1 MIKYDKFDLYMEES
15 VDKQLQIEFDGGTIT
30 NKEIPSEQF
39 SLTESLSSDGLM
51 FGSCEAS
58 EVRFRIY
65 NVFTPLKDKWLTVT
79 QVLDKDYD
87 NPLQIGK
94 YKVYSDK
101 PTADR
106 SYRDVVAYD
115 SMFDIINADVA
126 SWYNSLTFPMQLKT
140 FRDSFFDYFGI
151 DQEEVA
157 LVNDA
162 MTIEKTIE
170 PSVLSGKDVLQS
182 ICQINGCFG
191 HIGRDGKMQY
201 VFLNAI
207 LGGLYPSNDIYPADD
222 LYPIQPNVQIVSKGL
237 YVESP
242 TYEDFTVKA
251 IDKLQMREK
260 EGDIGVIVG
269 NGDNTYIVE
278 DNFLVY
284 GKSTDE
290 LTVIANNMLSVIDGL
305 EYRPFDA
312 VLVGNPCFEVGD
324 IVRINTKHQI
334 IDSYVLQRTI
344 SGVQCLRDD
353 FSAEGEEYQS
363 EKVNDIQTDIKQ
375 LKGKSNTL
383 ERTIEETRST
393 IANMEEGLQSEITQ
407 TAESITSTVA
417 STYETKTDASKTKEE
432 LQSSIEQTAESIT
445 QTVSATYET
454 KTDAGKTKKELQTS
468 IEQTA
473 ESITSTVAS
482 SQSKWDTTGIT
493 VNIYG
498 YGSPEEQYKSSEY
511 KEKIYLDQSSG
522 NLYVGTST
530 KWVFLGQ
537 LELITDELSS
547 QIEQAVGSI
556 VLKVDANGKIVEVA
570 LTGDP
575 EEGTTFTVDADNIS
589 LTATEVI
596 DMLTNGD
603 INLTGK
609 NITITSDNFS
619 VDADGNM
626 SCNNASVTGDVN
638 ATTLNAYNKLR
649 LFIGTTFD
657 KDYRDAI
664 WVQSNEDESPNDVEW
679 LVYSNIRRMMLPVVF
694 KQGITVNGSS
704 SLGEV
709 SASNV
714 NSWGNVQSPG
724 VIMASHVRPMS
735 DGGSY
740 CGVASYKWK
749 DVYSQKSS
757 NNTSDRNLKHDIN
770 PISSVYEDLF
780 FKMKPVSYM
789 FNTGDRKHWGFISQD
804 LEEAMNELGLTSE
817 DCAAFCKDIKV
828 EYFVDENGNT
838 VEKQVLDEEGN
849 PQYIY
854 GIRYGEFTPLNTHM
868 IQQAYKKI
876 ETQQQEIE
884 ELKKSVSF
892 LMSKLGDDSNG

>member
-1 MIKYDKFDLYMEES
+1 MIKHENDLLYMQDS
-15 VDKQLQIEFDGGTIT
+15 IDKQLQIAFDGGTIT

-58 EVRFRIY
+58 EVKFRIY

-207 LGGLYPSNDIYPADD
+207 MGGLYPSNNIYPADD
-222 LYPIQPNVQIVSKGL
+222 LYPVQPNINVLSKGL
-237 YVESP
+237 YVGPP
-242 TYEDFTVKA
+242 TYEDYMVKP
-251 IDKLQMREK
+251 IDKLEIREK

-269 NGDNTYIVE
+269 SGNNAYVVE

-284 GKSTDE
+284 GKSTDD

-312 VLVGNPCFEVGD
+312 ILVGNPCFEVGD
-324 IVRINTKHQI
+324 MVRLNTKHQI
-334 IDSYVLQRTI
+334 IDSYVLQRTL

-393 IANMEEGLQSEITQ
+393 IANVEEGLQSEISQ
-407 TAESITSTVA
+407 TADAIRLEVADNTGKIST
-417 STYETKTDASKTKEE
+417 
-432 LQSSIEQTAESIT
+432 IEQDIDSIT
-445 QTVSATYET
+445 QTVE
-454 KTDAGKTKKELQTS
+454 DNKKELSSRIDQTVS
-468 IEQTA
+468 
-473 ESITSTVAS
+473 
-482 SQSKWDTTGIT
+482 
-493 VNIYG
+493 
-498 YGSPEEQYKSSEY
+498 
-511 KEKIYLDQSSG
+511 
-522 NLYVGTST
+522 
-530 KWVFLGQ
+530 
-537 LELITDELSS
+537 
-547 QIEQAVGSI
+547 
-556 VLKVDANGKIVEVA
+556 
-570 LTGDP
+570 
-575 EEGTTFTVDADNIS
+575 NIS
-589 LTATEVI
+589 LTVNNGDSTAGIVITLINEDGSTSEVTGTIDMTGLVTFTDLLTQGQTVINGSNITTGQINCDLLNGGTINGQTIKGGSIEGSYISGASIYADHLSATGASNLEELKLGATENISYAVI
-596 DMLTNGD
+596 LKPVYGTLNPGLVDALEIDGEIIIKEGVTIGNYSALGYGAATD
-603 INLTGK
+603 YLFVGNNNSAGLALRGETVKLK
-609 NITITSDNFS
+609 NSSGTTVTSDERLKNSFKS
-619 VDADGNM
+619 LEEFEKAYMDLKPIAFKY
-626 SCNNASVTGDVN
+626 NNGTSNRFHFGFGANQVRETLLNNGY
-638 ATTLNAYNKLR
+638 TTQDFAG
-649 LFIGTTFD
+649 F
-657 KDYRDAI
+657 
-664 WVQSNEDESPNDVEW
+664 VQSKDNPNEED
-679 LVYSNIRRMMLPVVF
+679 
-694 KQGITVNGSS
+694 
-704 SLGEV
+704 
-709 SASNV
+709 
-714 NSWGNVQSPG
+714 
-724 VIMASHVRPMS
+724 
-735 DGGSY
+735 Y
-740 CGVASYKWK
+740 CGV
-749 DVYSQKSS
+749 D
-757 NNTSDRNLKHDIN
+757 N
-770 PISSVYEDLF
+770 PMGLIYTEF
-780 FKMKPVSYM
+780 VS
-789 FNTGDRKHWGFISQD
+789 W
-804 LEEAMNELGLTSE
+804 
-817 DCAAFCKDIKV
+817 
-828 EYFVDENGNT
+828 
-838 VEKQVLDEEGN
+838 
-849 PQYIY
+849 
-854 GIRYGEFTPLNTHM
+854 NTHM
-868 IQQAYKKI
+868 IQKAYKKI

>member
-115 SMFDIINADVA
+115 SMYDIINADVA
-126 SWYNSLTFPMQLKT
+126 SWYNSLTFPMQLKS

-251 IDKLQMREK
+251 IDKLQIREK

-334 IDSYVLQRTI
+334 IDSYVLQRTL

-393 IANMEEGLQSEITQ
+393 IANVEEGLQSEISQ
-407 TAESITSTVA
+407 TADSITQRVEDNAGKIST
-417 STYETKTDASKTKEE
+417 
-432 LQSSIEQTAESIT
+432 IEQTVDGIT
-445 QTVSATYET
+445 QTVEDN
-454 KTDAGKTKKELQTS
+454 KT
-468 IEQTA
+468 
-473 ESITSTVAS
+473 
-482 SQSKWDTTGIT
+482 
-493 VNIYG
+493 
-498 YGSPEEQYKSSEY
+498 
-511 KEKIYLDQSSG
+511 
-522 NLYVGTST
+522 
-530 KWVFLGQ
+530 
-537 LELITDELSS
+537 ELSS
-547 QIEQAVGSI
+547 RIEQAVGSI

>member
-1 MIKYDKFDLYMEES
+1 MIKHENDLLYMQDS
-15 VDKQLQIEFDGGTIT
+15 IDKQLQIAFDGGTIT

-58 EVRFRIY
+58 EVKFRIY

-79 QVLDKDYD
+79 QVLDKDFE

-207 LGGLYPSNDIYPADD
+207 IGGLYPSNNIYPAND
-222 LYPIQPNVQIVSKGL
+222 LYPQQPNINVLSKGL
-237 YVESP
+237 YVEPP
-242 TYEDFTVKA
+242 TYEDYMVKP
-251 IDKLQMREK
+251 IDKLEIREK

-269 NGDNTYIVE
+269 SGNNAYVVE

-284 GKSTDE
+284 GKSTDD

-312 VLVGNPCFEVGD
+312 RLVGNPCFEVGD
-324 IVRINTKHQI
+324 MVRLNTKHQI
-334 IDSYVLQRTI
+334 IDSYVLQRTL

-353 FSAEGEEYQS
+353 FSADGEEYQS
-363 EKVNDIQTDIKQ
+363 EKVNDIHTDIKQ

-393 IANMEEGLQSEITQ
+393 IANMEEGLQSEISQ
-407 TAESITSTVA
+407 TADAIRLEVSDNTGKIST
-417 STYETKTDASKTKEE
+417 
-432 LQSSIEQTAESIT
+432 IEQTVDSIT
-445 QTVSATYET
+445 QRVEDVNQGLSAEIET
-454 KTDAGKTKKELQTS
+454 NANQIVLGVNSQGKMVL
-468 IEQTA
+468 
-473 ESITSTVAS
+473 V
-482 SQSKWDTTGIT
+482 
-493 VNIYG
+493 
-498 YGSPEEQYKSSEY
+498 
-511 KEKIYLDQSSG
+511 
-522 NLYVGTST
+522 
-530 KWVFLGQ
+530 
-537 LELITDELSS
+537 ELS
-547 QIEQAVGSI
+547 A
-556 VLKVDANGKIVEVA
+556 DRN
-570 LTGDP
+570 TG
-575 EEGTTFTVDADNIS
+575 TAFSVKADNID
-589 LTATEVI
+589 LTAEEVI
-596 DMLTNGD
+596 SLMSNG
-603 INLTGK
+603 NLDLSGK
-609 NITITSDNFS
+609 NITISSDN
-619 VDADGNM
+619 
-626 SCNNASVTGDVN
+626 
-638 ATTLNAYNKLR
+638 L
-649 LFIGTTFD
+649 I
-657 KDYRDAI
+657 
-664 WVQSNEDESPNDVEW
+664 
-679 LVYSNIRRMMLPVVF
+679 
-694 KQGITVNGSS
+694 
-704 SLGEV
+704 
-709 SASNV
+709 
-714 NSWGNVQSPG
+714 
-724 VIMASHVRPMS
+724 
-735 DGGSY
+735 
-740 CGVASYKWK
+740 
-749 DVYSQKSS
+749 
-757 NNTSDRNLKHDIN
+757 
-770 PISSVYEDLF
+770 
-780 FKMKPVSYM
+780 
-789 FNTGDRKHWGFISQD
+789 
-804 LEEAMNELGLTSE
+804 
-817 DCAAFCKDIKV
+817 
-828 EYFVDENGNT
+828 VDENGLRIIGGSIEGADISATDTFKMLCHHNANPIYDT
-838 VEKQVLDEEGN
+838 YETIISTIRRSSVSTGFVGEGTIVMIGGGYATAFYAPPFVLINNNLENLIYCVNN
-849 PQYIY
+849 PSMGIIDYFTMSKKSDGTKYIHTQTTFGSY
-854 GIRYGEFTPLNTHM
+854 GITIWESDTKLKKNIQETEQTALDKINKLDFIQFDWKKNGNHVDLGLSANQVEEIIPNAVFEVEQGENSEYETLKNIDNSTLTTYSLKA
-868 IQQAYKKI
+868 IQEMAQTI

>member
-1 MIKYDKFDLYMEES
+1 MIEYDKFDLYMEES
-15 VDKQLQIEFDGGTIT
+15 VDKQLQIAFDGGTIT

-58 EVRFRIY
+58 EIKFRIY

-162 MTIEKTIE
+162 MTVEKTIE

-207 LGGLYPSNDIYPADD
+207 MGGLYPSNNIYPAYD
-222 LYPIQPNVQIVSKGL
+222 LYPMRPNINVLSKGL
-237 YVESP
+237 YVEPP
-242 TYEDFTVKA
+242 TYEDYMVKP
-251 IDKLQMREK
+251 IDKLEIREK

-269 NGDNTYIVE
+269 SGNNAYVVE

-284 GKSTDE
+284 GKSTDD

-312 VLVGNPCFEVGD
+312 RLVGNPCFEVGD
-324 IVRINTKHQI
+324 MVRLNTKHQI
-334 IDSYVLQRTI
+334 IDSYVLQRTL

-383 ERTIEETRST
+383 ERTVEETRST
-393 IANMEEGLQSEITQ
+393 IADVEKGLSEITQ
-407 TAESITSTVA
+407 TADAIRLEVADNTGKIST
-417 STYETKTDASKTKEE
+417 
-432 LQSSIEQTAESIT
+432 IEQDIDSIT
-445 QTVSATYET
+445 QTVE
-454 KTDAGKTKKELQTS
+454 DNKKELSSRIDQTVS
-468 IEQTA
+468 
-473 ESITSTVAS
+473 
-482 SQSKWDTTGIT
+482 
-493 VNIYG
+493 
-498 YGSPEEQYKSSEY
+498 
-511 KEKIYLDQSSG
+511 
-522 NLYVGTST
+522 
-530 KWVFLGQ
+530 
-537 LELITDELSS
+537 
-547 QIEQAVGSI
+547 
-556 VLKVDANGKIVEVA
+556 
-570 LTGDP
+570 
-575 EEGTTFTVDADNIS
+575 NIS
-589 LTATEVI
+589 LTVNNGDSTAGIVITLINEDGSTSEVTGTI
-596 DMLTNGD
+596 DMTGLVTFTDLLTQGQTVINGS
-603 INLTGK
+603 
-609 NITITSDNFS
+609 NITTGQINCDLLNGGTINGQVYHSETTDYTVDIRNGKIKTTLLYLIEPKSTGGYIPGIVKLNSDQSEVTNAIHFYDDETVIEKQLFITSGSGGTSTVYPYCSIYGAGRAYF
-619 VDADGNM
+619 DGAI
-626 SCNNASVTGDVN
+626 CPDGDEEHPC
-638 ATTLNAYNKLR
+638 
-649 LFIGTTFD
+649 G
-657 KDYRDAI
+657 
-664 WVQSNEDESPNDVEW
+664 
-679 LVYSNIRRMMLPVVF
+679 
-694 KQGITVNGSS
+694 
-704 SLGEV
+704 
-709 SASNV
+709 
-714 NSWGNVQSPG
+714 
-724 VIMASHVRPMS
+724 S
-735 DGGSY
+735 DG
-740 CGVASYKWK
+740 YKWSQVYAKK
-749 DVYSQKSS
+749 DTI
-757 NNTSDRNLKHDIN
+757 NTSDKNKKNNIN
-770 PISSVYEDLF
+770 PISDKYEQLF
-780 FKMKPVSYM
+780 FEIKPVTYM
-789 FNTGDRKHWGFISQD
+789 FNNGDRVHIGAISQD
-804 LEEAMNELGLTSE
+804 VEESMKSLEISDIEFAG
-817 DCAAFCKDIKV
+817 FCKDVKKKSHIDENGKCIEIV
-828 EYFVDENGNT
+828 DLDENGN
-838 VEKQVLDEEGN
+838 E
-849 PQYIY
+849 QYNY
-854 GIRYGEFTPLNTHM
+854 GLRYGEFIMLNTHM
-868 IQQAYKKI
+868 IQKAYKKI

-892 LMSKLGDDSNG
+892 LMKEIERLGGNNE

>member
-1 MIKYDKFDLYMEES
+1 MIEYDKFDLYMEES
-15 VDKQLQIEFDGGTIT
+15 VDKQLQIAFDGGTIT

-58 EVRFRIY
+58 EIKFRIY

-79 QVLDKDYD
+79 QVLDKDFE

-115 SMFDIINADVA
+115 SMFNIINSDVA
-126 SWYNSLTFPMQLKT
+126 SWYNSLTFPMQLKS

-162 MTIEKTIE
+162 MTVEKTIE

-207 LGGLYPSNDIYPADD
+207 IGGLYPSNDIYPAED
-222 LYPIQPNVQIVSKGL
+222 LYPQQPNVNVLSKGL
-237 YVESP
+237 YVEPP

-251 IDKLQMREK
+251 IDKLQIREK

-269 NGDNTYIVE
+269 SGNNAYVVE

-284 GKSTDE
+284 GKSTDD

-312 VLVGNPCFEVGD
+312 RLVGNPCFEVGD
-324 IVRINTKHQI
+324 MVRLNTKHQI
-334 IDSYVLQRTI
+334 IDSYVLQRTL

-393 IANMEEGLQSEITQ
+393 IANVEEGLQSEISQ
-407 TAESITSTVA
+407 TADAIRLEVA
-417 STYETKTDASKTKEE
+417 EET
-432 LQSSIEQTAESIT
+432 
-445 QTVSATYET
+445 
-454 KTDAGKTKKELQTS
+454 
-468 IEQTA
+468 
-473 ESITSTVAS
+473 
-482 SQSKWDTTGIT
+482 
-493 VNIYG
+493 N
-498 YGSPEEQYKSSEY
+498 
-511 KEKIYLDQSSG
+511 
-522 NLYVGTST
+522 
-530 KWVFLGQ
+530 
-537 LELITDELSS
+537 ELSS
-547 QIEQAVGSI
+547 QIEQTQNYI
-556 VLKVDANGKIVEVA
+556 VLGVNSQGKMVLVELSA
-570 LTGDP
+570 DRNTG
-575 EEGTTFTVDADNIS
+575 TAFSVKADNID
-589 LTATEVI
+589 LTAEEVVN
-596 DMLTNGD
+596 LLSNGN
-603 INLTGK
+603 INLSGK
-609 NITITSDNFS
+609 NISISSNNFS
-619 VDADGNM
+619 VDSQGNMKCNNADVTGKVNATELLATGSLSVADGNL
-626 SCNNASVTGDVN
+626 T
-638 ATTLNAYNKLR
+638 Y
-649 LFIGTTFD
+649 
-657 KDYRDAI
+657 
-664 WVQSNEDESPNDVEW
+664 DESTG
-679 LVYSNIRRMMLPVVF
+679 LVVKGLSAYDGVRVTDYLEIIDGSLLFYLVSPVTSDTYLRIYTGSDLEVPEDYLYIDKALRTKGNITSENHVIS
-694 KQGITVNGSS
+694 K
-704 SLGEV
+704 
-709 SASNV
+709 
-714 NSWGNVQSPG
+714 G
-724 VIMASHVRPMS
+724 VIMTSHSRPIKNKVGQCGLDS
-735 DGGSY
+735 YRWEQIWSADG
-740 CGVASYKWK
+740 
-749 DVYSQKSS
+749 QIT
-757 NNTSDRNLKHDIN
+757 TSDRNEKHDIN
-770 PISSVYEDLF
+770 PLSEKYEDLF
-780 FKMKPVSYM
+780 NRLKPITYV
-789 FNTGDRKHWGFISQD
+789 FNDRIRTHVGFISQD
-804 LEEAMNELGLTSE
+804 VEQALIDSE
-817 DCAAFCKDIKV
+817 IDSKDFAGFCKGVKSEVKTIDGDEIEV
-828 EYFVDENGNT
+828 PIVDKDGNT
-838 VEKQVLDEEGN
+838 TPTYSL
-849 PQYIY
+849 
-854 GIRYGEFTPLNTHM
+854 RYSEFIALNTHM
-868 IQQAYKKI
+868 IQKAYKKI